1 MSPFQII
8 VTGLFA
14 AFIVVG
20 VAVFA
25 LFGGAFG
32 GSGPGAVVVW
42 GTVDESTMQYLL
54 DSLRSVDGSLSDTSY
69 VKKDVATYRTELVN
83 AMAAGT
89 GPDVFI
95 VSQEDLGAF
104 QDKIATIP
112 YSAVSQQTYLAS
124 YIDEGQL
131 FLTSQGA
138 LALPFLVDPLV
149 MYWNK
154 DIFASA
160 GLSSPPQY
168 WSDVITQT
176 PSLTK
181 LDGSSNI
188 TRAAVAMGAWSNI
201 SNAKELLS
209 ALFMQAGDYIT
220 TRANDRLVSIIG
232 STPAG
237 AAEPPGESAL
247 RFYTEFSD
255 PSKTTYSWNRSLKN
269 AADAFTG
276 GQLAMY
282 FGFASEYQSLVARNP
297 NLQIGVALLPQL
309 KGSSLQVTYG
319 SILGL
324 AVSRTSRNLAG
335 AGLVAQKLTSATAS
349 GVLMTQTS
357 LPPVRRDVA
366 TNTSAS
372 AAAAVFKQSSLIS
385 RGWTDP
391 DPVATDAIFKTMI
404 DSTVSGESDPSQAVS
419 EAAQAFG
426 QLLPYRAN

>member
-1 MSPFQII
+1 MSPFQLI

-32 GSGPGAVVVW
+32 GSGVGAVVVW
-42 GTVDESTMQYLL
+42 GTVDEGTMQYLL
-54 DSLRSVDGSLSDTSY
+54 DSMRSVDGSLSDTSY
-69 VKKDVATYRTELVN
+69 VKKDAATYRTDLVN

-89 GPDVFI
+89 GPDVFV

-104 QDKIATIP
+104 QDKIAVIP
-112 YSAVSQQTYLAS
+112 YSAVSQQTYLSS

-131 FLTSQGA
+131 FLTSRGA
-138 LALPFLVDPLV
+138 LALPFSIDPLV

-154 DIFASA
+154 DMFSTA
-160 GLSSPPQY
+160 GIAGAPQY

-176 PSLTK
+176 PTLTK
-181 LDGSSNI
+181 LDGSSNVKQS
-188 TRAAVAMGAWSNI
+188 AVALGAWSNI
-201 SNAKELLS
+201 NNAKAVLS

-220 TRANDRLVSIIG
+220 TRSSDRLVATIG
-232 STPAG
+232 STPPG
-237 AAEPPGESAL
+237 AQEPPGESAL

-255 PSKTTYSWNRSLKN
+255 PSKTTYSWNRSLKS

-282 FGFASEYQSLVARNP
+282 FGFAGEYPTLLARNP
-297 NLQIGVALLPQL
+297 NLNIGVALLPQL

-324 AVSRTSRNLAG
+324 AVSRGARNLAG
-335 AGLVAQKLTSATAS
+335 AGAVAQKLTSPTAAGILTS
-349 GVLMTQTS
+349 QTG

-372 AAAAVFKQSSLIS
+372 AAASVFVQSALIS

-391 DPVATDAIFKTMI
+391 DPTATNAIFKTMI
-404 DSTVSGESDPSQAVS
+404 DSTVSGQNNPSQAVS

-426 QLLPYRAN
+426 QLLPNRAN

>member
-1 MSPFQII
+1 MSPFQLI

-20 VAVFA
+20 VAIFA

-32 GSGPGAVVVW
+32 GVGPGAVVVW
-42 GTVDESTMQYLL
+42 GTVDEDTMQYLL

-69 VKKDVATYRTELVN
+69 VKKDAATYRSDLIN

-95 VSQEDLGAF
+95 VSQEDLGAL
-104 QDKIATIP
+104 QDKIALIP
-112 YSAVSQQTYLAS
+112 YSAVSQQIYQSS
-124 YIDEGQL
+124 YVNEGQL
-131 FLTSQGA
+131 FLTTQGS
-138 LALPFLVDPLV
+138 LALPFIIDPLV

-154 DIFASA
+154 DMLASA
-160 GLSSPPQY
+160 GIASAPQY

-188 TRAAVAMGAWSNI
+188 KQSAVAMGAWSNI
-201 SNAKELLS
+201 NNAKAVLS

-220 TRANDRLVSIIG
+220 TRANDRLVSTIG
-232 STPAG
+232 STPTG
-237 AAEPPGESAL
+237 AQEAPGESAL

-255 PSKTTYSWNRSLKN
+255 PGKTTYSWNRSLKS

-276 GQLAMY
+276 GQLGMY
-282 FGFASEYQSLVARNP
+282 FGFASEYPALLARNP
-297 NLQIGVALLPQL
+297 NLNIGVALLPQL

-319 SILGL
+319 TMLGL
-324 AVSRTSRNLAG
+324 AVSRSARNVQG
-335 AGLVAQKLTSATAS
+335 GMIVAQKLTSPTAS
-349 GVLMTQTS
+349 GILTSQTG
-357 LPPVRRDVA
+357 LPPVRRDVQA
-366 TNTSAS
+366 NTSAS
-372 AAAAVFKQSSLIS
+372 AAAAVFVQSSLIS

-391 DPVATDAIFKTMI
+391 DPSATDAIFKTMI
-404 DSTVSGESDPSQAVS
+404 DSTVSGQNNPSQAVA

-426 QLLPYRAN
+426 QLLPYRPN